1 MLFCRVGGLS
11 PVMHKNKKKIQTE
24 HFPPPTKKGIYAFM
38 WPYIERFLFMWSER
52 NIKEYERN
60 GIRIFKYEGP
70 LWCHF
75 DEEAKA
81 FRLKGS
87 WTLTDSE
94 YLERILLPKVI
105 RAGRECVMTQKISVF
120 VRDPY
125 KVGSCGGITM
135 CRDFLEVYIE
145 GKHLGKLK

>member
-11 PVMHKNKKKIQTE
+11 PVMHKNKKKLQTE
-24 HFPPPTKKGIYAFM
+24 HFPPPTKKGIYAFI

-60 GIRIFKYEGP
+60 GARVFKYEGP

-81 FRLKGS
+81 FRSKHTWVYTDTDYLPTILRKVCQGNRGFIMS
-87 WTLTDSE
+87 HGTL
-94 YLERILLPKVI
+94 
-105 RAGRECVMTQKISVF
+105 F

-125 KVGSCGGITM
+125 KQGSCSGFTVV
-135 CRDFLEVYIE
+135 RDYLEVYIE
-145 GKHLGKLK
+145 GKHLGKVK